1 MVLPVPTGQAQP
13 EPYTTQVHNTTAP
26 GRKEEGIM
34 DKGEIFCKLVHMA
47 TEKGIAVK
55 FVPFKVYDGRIKG
68 NKIGIR
74 QGLRMIDEY
83 NYNLAHELA
92 HAYLHYD
99 KGSILPD
106 MEDKELHKQYEE
118 QADRA
123 AKMLLAALSVG
134 QKGGAE

>member
-1 MVLPVPTGQAQP
+1 
-13 EPYTTQVHNTTAP
+13 
-26 GRKEEGIM
+26 M

-47 TEKGIAVK
+47 TEKDIAVK

-74 QGLRMIDEY
+74 QGLRTIDEY

-99 KGSILPD
+99 KGGILPD